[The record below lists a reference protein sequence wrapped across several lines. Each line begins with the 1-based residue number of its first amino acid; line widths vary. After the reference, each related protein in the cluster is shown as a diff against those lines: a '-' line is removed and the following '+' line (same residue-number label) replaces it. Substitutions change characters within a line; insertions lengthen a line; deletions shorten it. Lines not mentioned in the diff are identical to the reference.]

1 MSDERLENLIQSYCL
16 PHHNQI
22 TAWLPA
28 ATSWITFSQDCFL
41 LLPFRGVP
49 EPQGM
54 CICSTYLIWEH
65 LDLYNSK
72 KKSTLDS
79 NLPDTLRPKRLRTW
93 VVVSPTHNKTH
104 QNIIIENLG
113 SKSFENVI
121 SQSAGW
127 PVTQTHAHC
136 SHWVPH
142 PFFPSTKTLRFVHS
156 WCLLS
161 KQMLYLPTQSSD
173 IKWKVYSF
181 FFIVVIL
188 LLVFV
193 AKNFTAARKKYYRS
207 QFFLNCAPERSR
219 NHSQL
224 LRWQPGQH

>member
-28 ATSWITFSQDCFL
+28 ATSWITFGQDCFL
-41 LLPFRGVP
+41 LLPFRRVP

-54 CICSTYLIWEH
+54 CICSTHLIWDHSH
-65 LDLYNSK
+65 LYDSKKKKK

-79 NLPDTLRPKRLRTW
+79 NLPDTLRPERLRTW

-127 PVTQTHAHC
+127 SITQTHAHC

-142 PFFPSTKTLRFVHS
+142 PFLPSTKTLCFVHS

-173 IKWKVYSF
+173 TKWKVYRF
-181 FFIVVIL
+181 FFYCCYFITSICG
-188 LLVFV
+188 
-193 AKNFTAARKKYYRS
+193 KNFHSSKKKIL
-207 QFFLNCAPERSR
+207 QKPILFK
-219 NHSQL
+219 
-224 LRWQPGQH
+224 LRPWEVKKS